1 MEKKVVTRMA
11 PSPTGNL
18 HIGTTRT
25 ALFNYLYARQHGGTF
40 ILRIEDTDKERS
52 KKEYEEN
59 ILEGLA
65 WLGLEHDVLYRQ
77 SERGDIYKKF
87 LQQMLD
93 DNKVYISKEDGGERS
108 EVVRFKNPNKDV
120 TFHDEIRGDITFN
133 TTELGD
139 FVIAK
144 SLDEPLYHLAVVV
157 DDFEMGITHIIRGED
172 GLSNTARQILIQEA
186 INAPRPTYAHIP
198 FILGPDKSKLSKRHG
213 ATSLSEF
220 KERGYQKEAII
231 NFIALLGWNPGTDQ
245 EIFSLDE
252 LIKTFD
258 LTKVQKGGAVFNQ
271 DKLDWF
277 NKEYLKNMDPE
288 VCMQELQKRLT
299 EVAPDV
305 LERAK
310 NTLLERI
317 SVFDDIIALKES
329 GEIGY
334 LYQEPEYDTEKLLW
348 KNEPDRQKTAS
359 RLQNV
364 VTLLDGV
371 TEFTEESVKNAIWD
385 FASQEGR
392 GEVLWPMRYA
402 LSGQDRSPDP
412 LELSAILG
420 KEITLQR
427 INYAIS
433 KLTQN

>member
-65 WLGLEHDVLYRQ
+65 WLGLEHDALYRQ

-299 EVAPDV
+299 EVAPDI

-364 VTLLDGV
+364 VTLLDSV

-433 KLTQN
+433 KLIQN